1 MHLYE
6 NNRSSIDLIKNIQ
19 VNKLLKYVNITAHYI
34 RELVSRKQ
42 TSISHVISNEM
53 ITDCLSKLLTK
64 DLFLRMRRQLGIV
77 VRD

>member
-19 VNKLLKYVNITAHYI
+19 VNKLLKYVNITARYI

-53 ITDCLSKLLTK
+53 ITDCLIKLLIK

-77 VRD
+77 IRD